1 MRNLTEGPE
10 LRVIFSFAAPMLIGN
25 VFQQLY
31 TVVDSIVVGQ
41 FVGKTALAAVGS
53 SFSIIFLL
61 IALIMGVT
69 MGSGIM
75 VSQFFGAGD
84 MGRVRRTIS
93 TAYIYVFI
101 ASIVLTIAGLFL
113 ARPLLLLLNTPPDV
127 LDQGVAYLRIIFAGI
142 VVSFGY
148 NALTAVFRALGD
160 SKTPLYFLIV
170 ATLTNVV
177 LDVVFVLLLGWG
189 VAGAAWATIVS
200 QGIAF
205 VLCWIAMQRSP
216 HEVLHIDLRRLVFDR
231 ALFAQSMRIG
241 IPSGIQQV
249 LVAMGFMAITRIVNG
264 FGTDTI
270 AAYTAASRLDSFAG
284 MPAMNFSMALVTF
297 VGQNLG
303 AGKPDRVRK
312 GLVAT
317 LLMSGALA
325 LAVTAVMVGL
335 KGTLIRIFSSDPAV
349 VQIGGD
355 YLVIVG
361 AGYLFFSSM
370 FILGS
375 VPRGAG
381 DTMIPMLIS
390 LFTLWIVRIPLS
402 AWLSSFMGPDGIW
415 WSIPAAWVMGTV
427 LSTVY
432 YFSGRWRRRT
442 VVGPRKPPT
451 PLE

>member
-1 MRNLTEGPE
+1 MRKLTEGPE
-10 LRVIFSFAAPMLIGN
+10 LRVIFLFAAPMLIGN

-41 FVGKTALAAVGS
+41 FVGKEALAAVGS

-75 VSQFFGAGD
+75 VSQFYGARE
-84 MGRVRRTIS
+84 MEKVRRTIS
-93 TAYIYVFI
+93 TAYVYVFV
-101 ASIVLTIAGLFL
+101 ASVVLTAAGILL
-113 ARPLLLLLNTPPDV
+113 ARPLLLLLDTPPEI
-127 LDQGVAYLRIIFAGI
+127 LDQATVYLRIIFGGMI
-142 VVSFGY
+142 VSFGY
-148 NALTAVFRALGD
+148 NALTAVFRAVGD

-177 LDVVFVLLLGWG
+177 LDLVFVVTFGWG
-189 VAGAAWATIVS
+189 VAGAAWATIIS

-205 VLCWIAMQRSP
+205 LLSWIAIQRSP
-216 HEVLHIDLRRLVFDR
+216 HEVLHIDVRHLVFDR
-231 ALFAQSMRIG
+231 GLFAQSMRIG

-303 AGKPDRVRK
+303 ARKPDRVRK
-312 GLVAT
+312 GLGVT
-317 LLMSGALA
+317 LLMSS
-325 LAVTAVMVGL
+325 AVAAVATAVMVL
-335 KGTLIRIFSSDPAV
+335 AKGALIRIFSSDPAV
-349 VQIGGD
+349 VTIGGH

-361 AGYLFFSSM
+361 SGYLLFSAM
-370 FILGS
+370 FVMGS

-381 DTMIPMLIS
+381 DTMIPMLIT
-390 LFTLWIVRIPLS
+390 LCTLWIIRVPLS
-402 AWLSSFMGPDGIW
+402 AWLSSFMGSDGIW
-415 WSIPAAWVMGTV
+415 WSIPAAWLMGTV

-432 YFSGRWRRRT
+432 YFSGRWRRR
-442 VVGPRKPPT
+442 VLVGGPPVAP